1 MHNSELRIAVLRADA
16 VLNTARTVV
25 QEYQDVWF
33 GNPVLDPALFTS
45 CYAVQLDGFV
55 QISPPTIQVCS
66 WFIAKL
72 YCCGM
77 HALCSTPQGS
87 PS

>member
-1 MHNSELRIAVLRADA
+1 MPGAKLRVTHSRFVCRCSCVRHGKA
-16 VLNTARTVV
+16 VV

-66 WFIAKL
+66 
-72 YCCGM
+72 
-77 HALCSTPQGS
+77 
-87 PS
+87 

>member
-1 MHNSELRIAVLRADA
+1 MSGANFTLVQRNFAGHALVYNVAWA
-16 VLNTARTVV
+16 VV

-55 QISPPTIQVCS
+55 QVYPPTIQVCRLVS
-66 WFIAKL
+66 TCL
-72 YCCGM
+72 R
-77 HALCSTPQGS
+77 CSTHM
-87 PS
+87 